1 MNDYYQDLG
10 VARDASVEEIKRAYR
25 RLARKLHP
33 DVNPGAEA
41 EEQFKTVSRAYE
53 VLSDPDKRRSFD
65 MGVDPFASGGGGN
78 GFGGA
83 GFSFSDVMDAF
94 FGGAAGAARGPRS
107 RAHRGQDALVR
118 LQIDLQDAVFGAE
131 KDLAIE
137 TAVRCSTCHGDGCQ
151 PGTGLS
157 TCTMCGGRGEI
168 QSVQRSFLGQVMTSR
183 PCQNCHGYGSTIS
196 RPCFECSGQGR
207 VRTRRTLTLKVPA
220 GVDSGTRIQLTGE
233 GEVGAGGGPAG
244 DLYVEVTV
252 TPHPLFTRR
261 GDDLHCRMEIPMTAA
276 ALGARL
282 HLTTLDG
289 DRDLDF
295 AAGTQP
301 GDVITLRGLGVT
313 HLRGTGR
320 GDLIVHADVRTPTK
334 LTDAQA
340 ELLRQLAASR
350 GEERPAGRV
359 APTDKGF
366 MGKLRDAFKGV

>member
-1 MNDYYQDLG
+1 
-10 VARDASVEEIKRAYR
+10 
-25 RLARKLHP
+25 
-33 DVNPGAEA
+33 
-41 EEQFKTVSRAYE
+41 
-53 VLSDPDKRRSFD
+53 
-65 MGVDPFASGGGGN
+65 
-78 GFGGA
+78 
-83 GFSFSDVMDAF
+83 
-94 FGGAAGAARGPRS
+94 
-107 RAHRGQDALVR
+107 
-118 LQIDLQDAVFGAE
+118 
-131 KDLAIE
+131 
-137 TAVRCSTCHGDGCQ
+137 
-151 PGTGLS
+151 
-157 TCTMCGGRGEI
+157 
-168 QSVQRSFLGQVMTSR
+168 MTSR

-233 GEVGAGGGPAG
+233 VEVGAGGGPAG

-252 TPHPLFTRR
+252 TPHALFTRR

-276 ALGARL
+276 ALGANL

-289 DRDLDF
+289 DRSLDF

-313 HLRGTGR
+313 HLRGAGR

-334 LTDAQA
+334 LTEAQA

>member
-53 VLSDPDKRRSFD
+53 VLSDPDKRRSYD
-65 MGVDPFASGGGGN
+65 MGVDPFATGGGGN

-94 FGGAAGAARGPRS
+94 FGGAATQRGPRS

-118 LQIDLQDAVFGAE
+118 IQIDLQDAVFGSE
-131 KDLAIE
+131 KDLTIE

-157 TCTMCGGRGEI
+157 TCTLCGGRGEI

-252 TPHPLFTRR
+252 TPHALFTRR
-261 GDDLHCRMEIPMTAA
+261 GDDLHCRIEIPMTAA
-276 ALGARL
+276 ALGATL

-289 DRDLDF
+289 ERNLDF